1 MGRQKMV
8 TRTIKLNIF
17 NCLCMNTVLCEPFNK
32 EISTGRSFKSEK
44 KRDEFLREQIDTET
58 EKFVSVVD
66 ATVNDVLYGMPEDEF
81 IKNAVELPARP
92 VKDAEFADCMNQPE
106 ASDSEN

>member
-1 MGRQKMV
+1 MGRAKMV
-8 TRTIKLNIF
+8 TRTIRLNIF
-17 NCLCMNTVLCEPFNK
+17 NCLCMNTALCEPFNK
-32 EISTGRSFKSEK
+32 EISTGRSFKTEK
-44 KRDEFLREQIDTET
+44 KRDEYLREQIDTET

-66 ATVNDVLYGMPEDEF
+66 VTVNDALYGMPEDDF

-106 ASDSEN
+106 ASYSEN

>member
-8 TRTIKLNIF
+8 TRTVNLTIY

-32 EISTGRSFKSEK
+32 EVTTGRNFKTDK
-44 KRDEFLREQIDTET
+44 KRDEFLREQINTET

-66 ATVNDVLYGMPEDEF
+66 VATNAVLYGMPEDDF
-81 IKNAVELPARP
+81 IKNAVELPARE
-92 VKDAEFADCMNQPE
+92 VKDIEFAECMNVPE
-106 ASDSEN
+106 VSASEN

>member
-8 TRTIKLNIF
+8 TRTIKLNIY

-32 EISTGRSFKSEK
+32 EISTGRGFKSER
-44 KRDEFLREQIDTET
+44 KRDDFLREQIDTET

-66 ATVNDVLYGMPEDEF
+66 VTVNDVLYGMPEDDF
-81 IKNAVELPARP
+81 IKNAVVLPARP
-92 VKDAEFADCMNQPE
+92 VKDSEFEDCMNSPE
-106 ASDSEN
+106 VSVSEN

>member
-1 MGRQKMV
+1 MGRAKMV
-8 TRTIKLNIF
+8 TRTVRLNIL

-66 ATVNDVLYGMPEDEF
+66 VTVNDVLYGMPEDDF

-106 ASDSEN
+106 ASYSEN